1 MLSVSCNF
9 CSCVWFCS
17 DAERVKDD
25 SDTDLGDEERLYD
38 QVCQL
43 EPELGTHITGSCLV
57 TSEKKGCSFVPVCV
71 VVFYRIIDNWTFIL
85 VFLPKN

>member
-1 MLSVSCNF
+1 M
-9 CSCVWFCS
+9 
-17 DAERVKDD
+17 KDD

-57 TSEKKGCSFVPVCV
+57 TSEKKGCSFVPICV
-71 VVFYRIIDNWTFIL
+71 VVVLQNYR
-85 VFLPKN
+85 